1 MPPRIGPMSR
11 EESSKPLGL
20 IAGSGRFPILVV
32 NEASRRGIPMV
43 VAAIKEE
50 ASPQV
55 VNCVAEAGEGFA
67 LHWIALGQLGKLI
80 RLFKKSGV
88 EKALMAGQV
97 RHSQIFSPNTP
108 TSRKLLS
115 AMPDLTMLK
124 VLMSLPRKNT
134 ESLIQGVVGVLEE
147 NGIQLLDS
155 TLFLKDLMAGSGVL
169 TVRPPSAAERNDIEY
184 GRPIAR
190 QLARLD
196 LGQSIVVKDC
206 AVVAVEAMEGTDETV
221 ERAARLAAGQSLTL
235 IKVARPDQDMRFDVP
250 VLGLDTLEVL
260 AECHVTAVAV
270 EEGRTLFLDKEKFI
284 AGANDFGI
292 SIVSGSE

>member
-1 MPPRIGPMSR
+1 MSR

-169 TVRPPSAAERNDIEY
+169 TDRQPSAAEWKDIEY

-250 VLGLDTLEVL
+250 VLGLETLEVL

-270 EEGRTLFLDKEKFI
+270 DEGRTLFLDKEKFI
-284 AGANDFGI
+284 AVANELGI

>member
-1 MPPRIGPMSR
+1 MSR
-11 EESSKPLGL
+11 EERARPLGL
-20 IAGSGRFPILVV
+20 IAGSGRFPILVLK
-32 NEASRRGIPMV
+32 EAQRQGTPMV

-55 VNCVAEAGEGFA
+55 ATCVADAGEGFT

-108 TSRKLLS
+108 ASRKLLS

-134 ESLIQGVVGVLEE
+134 ESLIRGVVGVLEE

-169 TVRPPSAAERNDIEY
+169 TDREPSAAEWRDIEY

-221 ERAARLAAGQSLTL
+221 ERAARLTGGQGLTL
-235 IKVARPDQDMRFDVP
+235 IKVARPEQDMRFDVP
-250 VLGLDTLEVL
+250 VLGLDTLKVM
-260 AECHVTAVAV
+260 AECNVTAVAV
-270 EEGRTLFLDKEKFI
+270 DEGRTLFLDKERFI
-284 AGANDFGI
+284 LGANELGV

>member
-1 MPPRIGPMSR
+1 MSR
-11 EESSKPLGL
+11 EDSSKPLGL
-20 IAGSGRFPILVV
+20 IAGSGRFPMLVLK
-32 NEASRRGIPMV
+32 EASRRGIPMV

-55 VNCVAEAGEGFA
+55 ASCVAQAGEGFA
-67 LHWIALGQLGKLI
+67 VHWIGLGRLGRLI

-97 RHSQIFSPNTP
+97 RHSQIFSANTP
-108 TSRKLLS
+108 ASRRLLS

-124 VLMSLPRKNT
+124 VLASLPRKDT
-134 ESLIQGVVGVLEE
+134 ESLIQGVMGVLEE
-147 NGIQLLDS
+147 NGIQLVDS
-155 TLFLKDLMAGSGVL
+155 TLLLKDLMAGSGVL
-169 TVRPPSAAERNDIEY
+169 THREPSKAEWRDIEY

-190 QLARLD
+190 QLAGLD

-206 AVVAVEAMEGTDETV
+206 AVVAAEAMEGTDEMV
-221 ERAARLAAGQSLTL
+221 ERAARLTGGQSLTL
-235 IKVARPDQDMRFDVP
+235 IKVARPGQDMRFDVP

-260 AECHVTAVAV
+260 ARCHVTAVAV
-270 EEGRTLFLDKEKFI
+270 DEEKTLFLDKPKLI
-284 AGANDFGI
+284 AGANDLGI

>member
-1 MPPRIGPMSR
+1 MSR
-11 EESSKPLGL
+11 EDSSKPIGL
-20 IAGSGRFPILVV
+20 IAGSGRFPMLVLK
-32 NEASRRGIPMV
+32 EASRRGIPMV

-55 VNCVAEAGEGFA
+55 ASCVAQAGEGFA
-67 LHWIALGQLGKLI
+67 VHWIGLGRLGRLI

-97 RHSQIFSPNTP
+97 RHSQIFSANTP
-108 TSRKLLS
+108 ASRRLLS

-124 VLMSLPRKNT
+124 VLASLPRKNT

-147 NGIQLLDS
+147 NGIQLVDS
-155 TLFLKDLMAGSGVL
+155 TLLLKDLMAGSGVL
-169 TVRPPSAAERNDIEY
+169 THREPNKAEWRDIEY

-190 QLARLD
+190 QLAGLD

-206 AVVAVEAMEGTDETV
+206 AVVAAEAMEGTDEIV
-221 ERAARLAAGQSLTL
+221 ERAARLTGGQSLTL
-235 IKVARPDQDMRFDVP
+235 IKVARPGQDMRFDVP

-260 AECHVTAVAV
+260 ARCHVTAVAV
-270 EEGRTLFLDKEKFI
+270 DEEKTLFLDKPKLI
-284 AGANDFGI
+284 AGANDLGI

>member
-1 MPPRIGPMSR
+1 MSR
-11 EESSKPLGL
+11 EESPKRLGL

-32 NEASRRGIPMV
+32 DEASRRGVPMV

-55 VNCVAEAGEGFA
+55 VKCVAEAGEGFA
-67 LHWIALGQLGKLI
+67 LHWIALGQLGKVI
-80 RLFKKSGV
+80 RLFKESGV

-97 RHSQIFSPNTP
+97 HHSQIFSPNTP

-124 VLMSLPRKNT
+124 VLVSLPRKNT
-134 ESLIQGVVGVLEE
+134 ESLIKGVVGVLEE

-169 TVRPPSAAERNDIEY
+169 TGRQPSAAEWKDIQY

-190 QLARLD
+190 QLAGLD

-206 AVVAVEAMEGTDETV
+206 AVVAVEAMEGTDEMV
-221 ERAARLAAGQSLTL
+221 ERAARLAGGQSLIL

-270 EEGRTLFLDKEKFI
+270 DEGRTLFLDKEKFI
-284 AGANDFGI
+284 AGANELGI